1 MRRKNKRVAVMM
13 SGGVDS
19 SVAAAVLKQRGF
31 EVIGVT
37 MHLWDYE
44 TTGRN
49 PEGKR
54 GCCDISDQHDARVV
68 CDQLKIPHLILD
80 MRHQFLES
88 VVRPFEQSYIDG
100 ETPNPCVLCNSRV
113 KWGSL
118 LGRAEMLECDLVA
131 TGHYARIVRGKQG
144 IRLEKGRDRLK
155 DQSYALW
162 EIPRSAL
169 EQTLLPVGGK
179 TKAEIR
185 RMAAQLNLRTARK
198 EESQDICFVPDHY
211 QKHLNETQSA
221 RIRRIGEGKIVDQEG
236 KVLGKHNGYFGF
248 TIGQRRGLN
257 IGDGHGP
264 YFVSAIKPLQN
275 TVVVGRDEDLFSQAC
290 EVRDVNWLS
299 FAPPA
304 DSGRCRVK
312 IRYSDKGT
320 PATIRS
326 GDDNGKITVQ
336 FDRPVR
342 AITPGQSAVWYRG
355 NAVWGGGVIDRDL
368 KSSGSVHVGDAIV
381 DMSRK

>member
-1 MRRKNKRVAVMM
+1 MM

-162 EIPRSAL
+162 EIPRSA
-169 EQTLLPVGGK
+169 P
-179 TKAEIR
+179 
-185 RMAAQLNLRTARK
+185 
-198 EESQDICFVPDHY
+198 
-211 QKHLNETQSA
+211 
-221 RIRRIGEGKIVDQEG
+221 
-236 KVLGKHNGYFGF
+236 
-248 TIGQRRGLN
+248 
-257 IGDGHGP
+257 
-264 YFVSAIKPLQN
+264 
-275 TVVVGRDEDLFSQAC
+275 
-290 EVRDVNWLS
+290 
-299 FAPPA
+299 
-304 DSGRCRVK
+304 
-312 IRYSDKGT
+312 
-320 PATIRS
+320 
-326 GDDNGKITVQ
+326 
-336 FDRPVR
+336 
-342 AITPGQSAVWYRG
+342 
-355 NAVWGGGVIDRDL
+355 
-368 KSSGSVHVGDAIV
+368 
-381 DMSRK
+381 